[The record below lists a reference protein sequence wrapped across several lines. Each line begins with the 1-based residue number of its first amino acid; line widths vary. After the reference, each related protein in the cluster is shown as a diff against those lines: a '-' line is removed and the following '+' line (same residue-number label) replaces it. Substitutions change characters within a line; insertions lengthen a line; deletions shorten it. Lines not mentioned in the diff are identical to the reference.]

1 MHALSLSVAIATVYA
16 AAVLAVPLD
25 APVPVPTL
33 PVDPSVAVKMATDD
47 NTKFWA
53 QCVAPYVNDFSK
65 LATITVVANL
75 NEQSIKLT
83 EGVDAIK
90 ACAVAYQADL
100 QKDLDWGTTNGM
112 NLKDETVQ
120 KLKALIDATG
130 REVTATFDKI
140 STCANTIASN
150 VGAANAATINLW
162 RTTAMTVLRPVF
174 HP

>member
-1 MHALSLSVAIATVYA
+1 MTSVRMPIIIH
-16 AAVLAVPLD
+16 LCWDSHLD
-25 APVPVPTL
+25 FAG
-33 PVDPSVAVKMATDD
+33 
-47 NTKFWA
+47 
-53 QCVAPYVNDFSK
+53 K

-100 QKDLDWGTTNGM
+100 KKDLDWGTTNGM

-140 STCANTIASN
+140 SSCANTIANSESSID
-150 VGAANAATINLW
+150 VQTRFAALE
-162 RTTAMTVLRPVF
+162 
-174 HP
+174 HD